1 MPKIVY
7 EDEAI
12 RFRVDPAVP
21 CLEWETKR
29 PLSSEEAR
37 RYATQSMQL
46 RLGLKAEY
54 PQLNVLLNIRL
65 AAARDMQDFLW
76 YLSEHMQKAYAS
88 GLRKIAI
95 VLPENPLGQASYE
108 TFIGVA
114 DEQSVQH
121 QVFDTAFQAKDWLRQ
136 R

>member
-1 MPKIVY
+1 MRKPLY
-7 EDEAI
+7 QDEAI
-12 RFRVDPAVP
+12 RFVLDAAVP

-46 RLGLKAEY
+46 RLEQQLY

-76 YLSEHMQKAYAS
+76 YLAEHMQKAYAS

-95 VLPENPLGQASYE
+95 VLPENPFGQASYE

-114 DEQSVQH
+114 DGQVVQH
-121 QVFDTAFQAKDWLRQ
+121 QVFDTAFQAKEWLRQ
-136 R
+136 